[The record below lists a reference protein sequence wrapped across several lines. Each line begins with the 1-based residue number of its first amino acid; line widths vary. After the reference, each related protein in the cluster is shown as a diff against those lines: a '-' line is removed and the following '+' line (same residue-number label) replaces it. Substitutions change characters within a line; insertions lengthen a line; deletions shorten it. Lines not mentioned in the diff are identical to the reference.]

1 MKNPLSD
8 IYTNKVL
15 LNEEKDNVVVPSG
28 KQEIVK
34 GGKVPLSKQ
43 GGTEKVKG
51 INTPEEDA
59 KFSDRAK
66 GKNEVKENM
75 NTETNTKNA
84 FEGAFERLFK
94 STLNEEALPGEELAP
109 EVEIPTSDEDMANE
123 ITDEKDEVS
132 DLKSDL
138 EAVIDHLQSI
148 LAKIGGSEE
157 SEEAKEEE
165 AGESEAGEEGEE
177 EPFEESVDFEDEGH
191 ALVNAKSGK
200 DLVGP
205 KGKFEVKGAVKTA
218 KGKAVSGDITN
229 EPETK
234 PLSANYKDLQNTKK
248 QDVKTSNIKVGDF
261 FK

>member
-51 INTPEEDA
+51 LDTPEENA

-109 EVEIPTSDEDMANE
+109 EVEIPTSDEDMASE

-157 SEEAKEEE
+157 SEEASEEE

-177 EPFEESVDFEDEGH
+177 EPFEEAVDLKELPTSAG
-191 ALVNAKSGK
+191 AG
-200 DLVGP
+200 LVGP

-218 KGKAVSGDITN
+218 KGKAVAGDLTS